1 MKKMKLNK
9 VTISALSDDV
19 ASRIKAGD
27 DVKAEAAS
35 ITTISTIT
43 IPVTITIIWRPETE
57 PRPSDNPGTQD
68 SCGLCTTHYAC

>member
-1 MKKMKLNK
+1 MKLNK

-35 ITTISTIT
+35 ISTIT
-43 IPVTITIIWRPETE
+43 TITFPVTITIIWRPETE
-57 PRPSDNPGTQD
+57 PRLSDNPGTQD